1 MFNKCLGDEG
11 DNGEEEG
18 RSGGKGRGGGAYK
31 DESLVNQESK
41 SSQWLPGL

>member
-18 RSGGKGRGGGAYK
+18 EGRSRGKGRGGGAYK
-31 DESLVNQESK
+31 DESLVNQKSK
-41 SSQWLPGL
+41 S